1 VISLEAA
8 SALSQIGT
16 FIVIAATAVTAVVQL
31 RHLRSGNQ
39 LLWMRGLAQD
49 YEGAEF
55 RDAFHFVR
63 AELTDSLKEY
73 SFRQELRSGL
83 IDRSKHPEVV
93 VLNLFENWGRYY
105 RGGAVDRVLFLTQ
118 FCRVIVSHWEVLE
131 PAVTL
136 IASRTDGVNTS
147 FGSFEYLTVR
157 ARAWMASNPHAD
169 YPKGTPRIPLTDR
182 WAAEDALAPPPNV
195 NPMR

>member
-1 VISLEAA
+1 MSLDAVA
-8 SALSQIGT
+8 ALSQVGT
-16 FIVIAATAVTAVVQL
+16 FIVIAATAVTAIVQL

-39 LLWMRGLAQD
+39 LMWMRGLAQD

-63 AELTDSLKEY
+63 AELTERLKEQH
-73 SFRQELRSGL
+73 FRNELRSGL
-83 IDRSKHPEVV
+83 IDRARHPEVV

-105 RGGAVDRVLFLTQ
+105 RGGAVDRTLFLTQ

-136 IASRTDGVNTS
+136 IATRTGGLNTS
-147 FGSFEYLTVR
+147 FGSFEYLTVK
-157 ARAWMASNPHAD
+157 ARDWMADNPHAD
-169 YPKGTPRIPLTDR
+169 YPKGTPRIPLTDK
-182 WAAEDALAPPPNV
+182 WAAEDRIAPPP
-195 NPMR
+195 

>member
-1 VISLEAA
+1 MSLDAA

-16 FIVIAATAVTAVVQL
+16 FVVIAATAVTAIVQL

-39 LLWMRGLAQD
+39 LLWMRGLSQD

-63 AELTDSLKEY
+63 TELTESLKES
-73 SFRQELRSGL
+73 SFRKELRAGL

-105 RGGAVDRVLFLTQ
+105 RGGAVDRQLFLTQ
-118 FCRVIVSHWEVLE
+118 FCRVIVSHWETLE

-136 IASRTDGVNTS
+136 VATRTDGVNTA
-147 FGSFEYLTVR
+147 FGSFEYLTVK
-157 ARAWMASNPHAD
+157 ARAWMVNNPHAD

-182 WAAEDALAPPPNV
+182 WAREDGLRPSL
-195 NPMR
+195 

>member
-1 VISLEAA
+1 MTLEAA

-63 AELTDSLKEY
+63 AMLTENLKDAA
-73 SFRQELRSGL
+73 FRRELRSGL
-83 IDRSKHPEVV
+83 VDRAKHPEVV

-105 RGGAVDRVLFLTQ
+105 RGGAVDRTLFLSQ

-131 PAVTL
+131 PVVTL
-136 IASRTDGVNTS
+136 IATRTGGVNTS
-147 FGSFEYLTVR
+147 FGSFEYLTVK

-169 YPKGTPRIPLTDR
+169 YPSNTPRIPLTDR
-182 WAAEDALAPPPNV
+182 WADEDRVAPPDVSPA
-195 NPMR
+195 R

>member
-1 VISLEAA
+1 MSLDALA
-8 SALSQIGT
+8 ALSQVGT

-63 AELTDSLKEY
+63 AQLSDRLKEP
-73 SFRQELRSGL
+73 SFRKELRSGL
-83 IDRSKHPEVV
+83 VDRAKHPEVV

-105 RGGAVDRVLFLTQ
+105 RGGAVDRMLFLSQ
-118 FCRVIVSHWEVLE
+118 FCRVIVSHWDV
-131 PAVTL
+131 
-136 IASRTDGVNTS
+136 
-147 FGSFEYLTVR
+147 
-157 ARAWMASNPHAD
+157 
-169 YPKGTPRIPLTDR
+169 
-182 WAAEDALAPPPNV
+182 LAPV
-195 NPMR
+195 V

>member
-1 VISLEAA
+1 VVTLEAA

-16 FIVIAATAVTAVVQL
+16 FVVIAATAVTAIVQL

-39 LLWMRGLAQD
+39 LMWMRGLAQD

-63 AELTDSLKEY
+63 SQLTDRLKEAP
-73 SFRQELRSGL
+73 FRNELRSGL
-83 IDRSKHPEVV
+83 IDRAKHPEVV
-93 VLNLFENWGRYY
+93 ILNLFENWGRYY
-105 RGGAVDRVLFLTQ
+105 RGGAVDRTLFLSQ
-118 FCRVIVSHWEVLE
+118 FCRVITSHWEVLE

-136 IASRTDGVNTS
+136 IASRTGGVNTS

-157 ARAWMASNPHAD
+157 ARAWMVEHPHAD
-169 YPKGTPRIPLTDR
+169 YPKGSPRIPLTDR
-182 WAAEDALAPPPNV
+182 WADEGRIAPAAKA
-195 NPMR
+195 